1 MMLKTYK
8 KYILTA
14 FCLSV
19 IALGFNSCESTRL
32 EILEDPNAL
41 SPTEADPDL
50 FLNSIEVGLAA
61 FFDGNQSDD
70 NAALSERGMEVT
82 RMLHMFGPTYTNAYA
97 PTDFDILYED
107 AYAGL
112 LADTRALVPIAEDA
126 GLFTHVGIAKTIE
139 AYTIMTLVDNFG
151 DLPYSQA
158 LQGTEFPNPELDDD
172 AAIYADIEI
181 LLNEAIASFNQE
193 ELNGAPNDLFY
204 GGDET
209 KWIAFANTLKL
220 KLYIQTRLVD
230 ASVGAKINT
239 LVDEGNIILNTED
252 DFQFNYSSTDANP
265 DSRHPFFGRNFD
277 VAADVDDYMS
287 NSYMVRVKD
296 DYPSGDPRAR
306 YYFYRQ
312 SLDFT
317 VDPNEN
323 ECITISRPTHY
334 SSSDTFCDPGNGYW
348 GRDHADNDGIPPD
361 GALRTTWGVYPIGGL
376 FDDSRGA
383 AIPGRNIGLQ
393 GAGLSPIMLASFTNF
408 MLAEGVLTAGVSGDA
423 REYLEAGVRTSIS
436 KVIAFGEGLDYLDDV
451 VVADNPDTE
460 DVNEERTVRSIYVP
474 TQGSIDTYV
483 TNVLDE
489 FDAASGDGRLEIV
502 VNEYFKALFG
512 NGIEAYNTYRRTGF
526 PSDLQPTLLE
536 ASGEFINS
544 FPYPSELALQNSN
557 VSQKPDQAVR
567 VFWAEGGPTVD

>member
-1 MMLKTYK
+1 MLKKYK
-8 KYILTA
+8 KYALTA

-19 IALGFNSCESTRL
+19 IVLGFNSCESTRL
-32 EILEDPNAL
+32 EILDDPNAL
-41 SPTEADPDL
+41 SPTEADADL
-50 FLNSIEVGLAA
+50 FLNSIEIGLGA

-97 PTDFDILYED
+97 PDDFDIVYED
-107 AYAGL
+107 AFAGL

-151 DLPYSQA
+151 DLPYTQA

-172 AAIYADIEI
+172 AAIYADIET

-204 GGDET
+204 GGDES

-230 ASVGAKINT
+230 SGVGAKINA
-239 LVDEGNIILNTED
+239 LVDEGNIILDTED

-277 VAADVDDYMS
+277 VAADVADYMS

-296 DYPSGDPRAR
+296 DYATGDPRTR

-317 VDPNEN
+317 TDPNEN

-334 SSSDTFCDPGNGYW
+334 ASSDTFCDPGNGYW

-361 GALRTTWGVYPIGGL
+361 GALRTTWGVYPVGGL
-376 FDDSRGA
+376 FDDSRGT
-383 AIPGRNIGLQ
+383 AIPGRDIGLQ

-423 REYLEAGVRTSIS
+423 RAYLEAGVRTSIS
-436 KVIAFGEGLDYLDDV
+436 KVLAVGEGLDYLDDV
-451 VVADNPDTE
+451 VVADDPDTE

-474 TQGSIDTYV
+474 TQESVDTYV

-502 VNEYFKALFG
+502 VDEYFKALFG

-526 PSDLQPTLLE
+526 PRDLQPTLLE

-544 FPYPSELALQNSN
+544 FPYPNELALQNSN
-557 VSQKPDQAVR
+557 VNQKPDQAVR